1 MASSTN
7 YDLVVVGSGF
17 AGCMATLSFL
27 EECSKNGKEGKVA
40 LVEVGRE
47 GERSGASK
55 WTMAYLRLDK
65 DLNFDEDWVKEMRLV
80 SNGLADEDYCHKLA
94 QEAPIS
100 AKYLEER
107 GVKFVHHDEPN
118 VLLEFKTGQHFV
130 FPEGGGKAIIS
141 KLFEHM
147 KGYKNCD
154 ILYQTEAIK
163 LLTEESGAIKGL
175 KVRKTDGLLHDLIA
189 PNVVLAC
196 GGFEGESQWLCRYS
210 LLTTPLTS
218 A

>member
-1 MASSTN
+1 
-7 YDLVVVGSGF
+7 
-17 AGCMATLSFL
+17 MATLSFL
-27 EECSKNGKEGKVA
+27 EECSKNGKQGKVA

-47 GERSGASK
+47 GARSGASK

-80 SNGLADEDYCHKLA
+80 SEGLADEEYCHKLA
-94 QEAPIS
+94 REAPI
-100 AKYLEER
+100 AVKYLQEH

-118 VLLEFKTGQHFV
+118 VLLEFKTAQHFV

-141 KLFEHM
+141 NLFDHIR
-147 KGYKNCD
+147 GYKNCD

-163 LLTEESGAIKGL
+163 LLTDDSGAIKGL

-196 GGFEGESQWLCRYS
+196 GGFEGEWRRMKTRRLC
-210 LLTTPLTS
+210 
-218 A
+218 